1 MKKYFFIIAMLS
13 GALFSFQ
20 VSFAQEREVVL
31 EDVNQD
37 DLGNVTDE
45 FQEQFFEALKQKG
58 IENYEKAIL
67 ALEECQRLEPNNPVV
82 YFEMARNYNE
92 LENYDRAI
100 ANLEK
105 THQLAPKREDVLDQL
120 YKTYTRAKQ
129 YDNAIETLL
138 KLLSFDEDYKE
149 KLANI
154 YLLNRQFDEALQ
166 TIDELDEQEGP
177 STYRNKL
184 RRQIY
189 ARTGDTAAQI
199 ENLEQGIANNPEN
212 EQNYLNLIYIYSDMG
227 DDEQAYNTALQLLEA
242 NPGST
247 LVHLALYKFHLER
260 EEPEE
265 AVSSMKIVFESE
277 EIDAESKFKVLND
290 FLIFVDNNPEYEEDL
305 MQVSKMLSEREN
317 APKLYSQLGQYYMK
331 RGELEDALSFF
342 KAGLAENTE
351 DFQLVKNTIFLQLE
365 LEKYKE
371 ARDLSKDMLE
381 VFPAQPVLFLLQGI
395 ALNQLE
401 EYREAIEILTFGLDY
416 LIDNPRLE
424 IDFYTQLK
432 MAYKE
437 LGEEE
442 KSAEFSRKVEAL
454 IKEIE

>member
-1 MKKYFFIIAMLS
+1 M
-13 GALFSFQ
+13 
-20 VSFAQEREVVL
+20 
-31 EDVNQD
+31 
-37 DLGNVTDE
+37 
-45 FQEQFFEALKQKG
+45 
-58 IENYEKAIL
+58 
-67 ALEECQRLEPNNPVV
+67 EPDNPVV

-105 THQLAPKREDVLDQL
+105 AHQLAPKREDVLDQL

-129 YDNAIETLL
+129 YDNAVETLL

-154 YLLNRQFDEALQ
+154 YLLNRQFEEALQ
-166 TIDELDEQEGP
+166 TIDELDQQEGP

-227 DDEQAYNTALQLLEA
+227 DHEQAYNTALQLLEA

-265 AVSSMKIVFESE
+265 AVNSMKIVFESE

-305 MQVSKMLSEREN
+305 MQVSKMLSERED

-342 KAGLAENTE
+342 EAGLAENTE

-371 ARDLSKDMLE
+371 ARDLSKEMLE

-401 EYREAIEILTFGLDY
+401 EYREAIEILTFGQDY
-416 LIDNPRLE
+416 LIDNPRME

-454 IKEIE
+454 IKELE

>member
-1 MKKYFFIIAMLS
+1 MKKYVFIIAMLS

-20 VSFAQEREVVL
+20 GSSAQEKEVVL
-31 EDVNQD
+31 KDVNRD

-67 ALEECQRLEPNNPVV
+67 ALEECQKLEPNNPVV

-92 LENYDRAI
+92 LEDYDRAI

-105 THQLAPKREDVLDQL
+105 AHQLAPRREDVLNQL
-120 YKTYTRAKQ
+120 YKSYTRAKQ
-129 YDNAIETLL
+129 YDNAVESLL
-138 KLLSFDEDYKE
+138 KLLNFDNDYKE

-154 YLLNRQFDEALQ
+154 YLLNRQYEEALQ
-166 TIDELDEQEGP
+166 TIDELDKEEGP
-177 STYRNKL
+177 STYRNQL

-227 DDEQAYNTALQLLEA
+227 EDEQAYNTALQLLEA

-247 LVHLALYKFHLER
+247 LVHLALYKFHLNR
-260 EEPEE
+260 EEAEE
-265 AVSSMKIVFESE
+265 AVSSMKIVFDSE
-277 EIDAESKFKVLND
+277 EIDPESKFKVLND
-290 FLIFVDNNPEYEEDL
+290 FLNFVDNNPEYEEDL

-317 APKLYSQLGQYYMK
+317 APKLYGQLGQYYMK
-331 RGELEDALSFF
+331 RGELEDALNFF
-342 KAGLAENTE
+342 NAGLAENTE
-351 DFQLVKNTIFLQLE
+351 DFQLVKNTIFIQLE

-371 ARDLSKDMLE
+371 ARDLSKEMLE

-395 ALNQLE
+395 ARNQLE
-401 EYREAIEILTFGLDY
+401 EPREAIEILTFGLDY
-416 LIDNPRLE
+416 LIDNPRME
-424 IDFYTQLK
+424 IDFYMQLK
-432 MAYKE
+432 IAHEK

-442 KSAEFSRKVEAL
+442 KSAEYSQKVEAL

>member
-20 VSFAQEREVVL
+20 VSFAQEKEVVL
-31 EDVNQD
+31 TDVNQD

-67 ALEECQRLEPNNPVV
+67 ALEECQKMEPDNPVV

-105 THQLAPKREDVLDQL
+105 AHQLAPKREDVLDQL

-129 YDNAIETLL
+129 YDNAVETLL

-154 YLLNRQFDEALQ
+154 YLLNRQFEEALQ
-166 TIDELDEQEGP
+166 TIDELDQQEGP

-227 DDEQAYNTALQLLEA
+227 DHEQAYNTALQLLEA

-265 AVSSMKIVFESE
+265 AVNSMKIVFESE

-305 MQVSKMLSEREN
+305 MQVSKMLSERED

-342 KAGLAENTE
+342 EAGLAENTE

-371 ARDLSKDMLE
+371 ARDLSKEMLE

-416 LIDNPRLE
+416 LIDNPRME

-442 KSAEFSRKVEAL
+442 KSAEYSRKVEAL

>member
-20 VSFAQEREVVL
+20 GSFAQEKEVVL

-92 LENYDRAI
+92 LENHDRAI

-105 THQLAPKREDVLDQL
+105 AHQLAPKREDILDQL

-138 KLLSFDEDYKE
+138 KLLSFDKEYKE

-212 EQNYLNLIYIYSDMG
+212 EKNYLNLIYIYSDMG

-265 AVSSMKIVFESE
+265 AVNSMKIVFESE

-371 ARDLSKDMLE
+371 ARDLSKEMLE

-416 LIDNPRLE
+416 LIDNPRME

>member
-20 VSFAQEREVVL
+20 VSFAQEKEVVL

-105 THQLAPKREDVLDQL
+105 TQQLAPKRQDVLDQL
-120 YKTYTRAKQ
+120 YKTYTRAEQ

-138 KLLSFDEDYKE
+138 KLLSFDEEYKE

-154 YLLNRQFDEALQ
+154 YLLNRQFEEALQ
-166 TIDELDEQEGP
+166 TIDELDELEGP

-265 AVSSMKIVFESE
+265 AVNSMKIVFESE

-351 DFQLVKNTIFLQLE
+351 DFQFVKNTIFLQLE

-371 ARDLSKDMLE
+371 ARDLSKEMLE

-416 LIDNPRLE
+416 LIDNPRME

-432 MAYKE
+432 MAHKE

>member
-1 MKKYFFIIAMLS
+1 MLS

-20 VSFAQEREVVL
+20 GSFAQEKEVVL

-82 YFEMARNYNE
+82 YFEMARNYSE

-105 THQLAPKREDVLDQL
+105 AHQLAPKREDVLDQL

-212 EQNYLNLIYIYSDMG
+212 EKNYLNLIYIYSDMG

-265 AVSSMKIVFESE
+265 AVNSMKIVFESE

-305 MQVSKMLSEREN
+305 MLVSKMLSEREN

-371 ARDLSKDMLE
+371 ARDLSKEMLE

-416 LIDNPRLE
+416 LIENPRME

>member
-105 THQLAPKREDVLDQL
+105 AHQLAPKREDVLDQL

-331 RGELEDALSFF
+331 RGELEDALNFF

-401 EYREAIEILTFGLDY
+401 EYREAREILTFGLDY

>member
-20 VSFAQEREVVL
+20 VSFAQEKEVVL

-105 THQLAPKREDVLDQL
+105 AHQLAPKREDVLDQL

-149 KLANI
+149 RLANI

-177 STYRNKL
+177 NTYRNKL

-227 DDEQAYNTALQLLEA
+227 DDEQAYNTSLQLLEA

-260 EEPEE
+260 EEPQE
-265 AVSSMKIVFESE
+265 AVNSMKIVFESE

-371 ARDLSKDMLE
+371 ARDLSKEMLE

-416 LIDNPRLE
+416 LIDNPRME

>member
-20 VSFAQEREVVL
+20 GSFAQEKEVVL

-105 THQLAPKREDVLDQL
+105 AHQLAPKREDILDQL

-212 EQNYLNLIYIYSDMG
+212 EKNYLNLIYIYSDMG

-260 EEPEE
+260 EEPEQ
-265 AVSSMKIVFESE
+265 AVNSMKIVFESE

-351 DFQLVKNTIFLQLE
+351 DFQLVKNTIFLELE

-371 ARDLSKDMLE
+371 ARDLSKEMLE

-416 LIDNPRLE
+416 LIDNPRME

>member
-20 VSFAQEREVVL
+20 VSFAQEKEVEL

-58 IENYEKAIL
+58 IENYEKAIV

-105 THQLAPKREDVLDQL
+105 AHQLAPKREGVLDQL

-129 YDNAIETLL
+129 YDNAVETLL
-138 KLLSFDEDYKE
+138 KLLRFDEDYKE

-154 YLLNRQFDEALQ
+154 YLLNRQFEEALQ

-227 DDEQAYNTALQLLEA
+227 DHEQAYNTALQLLEA

-265 AVSSMKIVFESE
+265 AVNSMKIVFESE

-331 RGELEDALSFF
+331 RGELEDALNFF

-371 ARDLSKDMLE
+371 ARDLSKEMLE

-416 LIDNPRLE
+416 LIDNPRME

-432 MAYKE
+432 MAQKE

>member
-20 VSFAQEREVVL
+20 GSFAQEKEVVL
-31 EDVNQD
+31 EDINQD

-100 ANLEK
+100 ANFEK
-105 THQLAPKREDVLDQL
+105 AHQLAPKREDVLDQL

-189 ARTGDTAAQI
+189 ARTGDTASQI

-260 EEPEE
+260 EEPQE
-265 AVSSMKIVFESE
+265 AVNSMKIVFESE

-371 ARDLSKDMLE
+371 ARDLSKEMLE
-381 VFPAQPVLFLLQGI
+381 VFPAQPVLFLLHGI

-416 LIDNPRLE
+416 LIDNPRME

>member
-1 MKKYFFIIAMLS
+1 MLS

-20 VSFAQEREVVL
+20 VSFAQEKEVVL

-67 ALEECQRLEPNNPVV
+67 ALEECRKLEPDNPVV

-105 THQLAPKREDVLDQL
+105 AHQLAPKREDVLVQL
-120 YKTYTRAKQ
+120 YKTYSRAQQ
-129 YDNAIETLL
+129 YNSAIKTLV
-138 KLLSFDEDYKE
+138 KLQEFGGDYKE

-154 YLLNRQFDEALQ
+154 YLLNQQYDEALQ
-166 TIDELDEQEGP
+166 IIDELDEEEGP

-184 RRQIY
+184 RRQIF

-199 ENLEQGIANNPEN
+199 ENLEQAITNNPDN

-227 DDEQAYNTALQLLEA
+227 DNEQAYNTALQLLEA
-242 NPGST
+242 NPGSN

-265 AVSSMKIVFESE
+265 AVNSMKIVFESE

-305 MQVSKMLSEREN
+305 MQVSKMLSKREN
-317 APKLYSQLGQYYMK
+317 APKLYSQLGQYYIK
-331 RGELEDALSFF
+331 RGELEDALNFF
-342 KAGLAENTE
+342 KAGLSENKE
-351 DFQLVKNTIFLQLE
+351 DFELVKNTIFLQLE

-371 ARDLSKDMLE
+371 ARDLSKEMLE
-381 VFPAQPVLFLLQGI
+381 IFPAQPVLFLLQGI
-395 ALNQLE
+395 ALNQIE

-416 LIDNPRLE
+416 LIDNPRMQV
-424 IDFYTQLK
+424 DFYKQLEK
-432 MAYKE
+432 AYMA
-437 LGEEE
+437 LGEEG
-442 KSAEFSRKVEAL
+442 KSTEFSKKIEAL

>member
-20 VSFAQEREVVL
+20 GSFAQEKEVVL

-105 THQLAPKREDVLDQL
+105 AHQLAPKREDVLDQL

-199 ENLEQGIANNPEN
+199 ENLEEGIANNPEN
-212 EQNYLNLIYIYSDMG
+212 EKNYLNLIYIYSDMG

-265 AVSSMKIVFESE
+265 AVNSMKIVFESE

-371 ARDLSKDMLE
+371 ARDLSKEMLE

-416 LIDNPRLE
+416 LIDNPRME

>member
-1 MKKYFFIIAMLS
+1 MLS

-20 VSFAQEREVVL
+20 VSFAQEKEVVL

-67 ALEECQRLEPNNPVV
+67 ALEECQRLEPDNPVV

-105 THQLAPKREDVLDQL
+105 AHQLAPKREDVLDQL

-129 YDNAIETLL
+129 YDNAVETLL

-154 YLLNRQFDEALQ
+154 YLLNRQFEEALQ

-265 AVSSMKIVFESE
+265 AVNSMKIVFESE

-371 ARDLSKDMLE
+371 ARDLSKEMLE

-416 LIDNPRLE
+416 LIDNPRME

-432 MAYKE
+432 MAHKE

-442 KSAEFSRKVEAL
+442 KSAEFSRKAEAL

>member
-1 MKKYFFIIAMLS
+1 MKKYFFIIALLS

-20 VSFAQEREVVL
+20 VSFAQEKEVVL

-67 ALEECQRLEPNNPVV
+67 ALEECQELEPNNPVV

-92 LENYDRAI
+92 LENYNKAI
-100 ANLEK
+100 TNLEK
-105 THQLAPKREDVLDQL
+105 AHQLAPKREDVVNQL
-120 YKTYTRAKQ
+120 YKTYTRAQQ
-129 YDNAIETLL
+129 YDNAVETLL
-138 KLLSFDEDYKE
+138 KLLNFDDDYKE

-154 YLLNRQFDEALQ
+154 YLLNRQYEEALQ
-166 TIDELDEQEGP
+166 TIDELDQQEGP

-227 DDEQAYNTALQLLEA
+227 DHEQAYNTALQLLEA

-265 AVSSMKIVFESE
+265 AVNSMKIVFESE

-342 KAGLAENTE
+342 MAGLAENTE

-371 ARDLSKDMLE
+371 ARDLSKEMLE

-395 ALNQLE
+395 ALNQLK

-416 LIDNPRLE
+416 LIDNPRME

>member
-20 VSFAQEREVVL
+20 GSFAQEKEVVL

-105 THQLAPKREDVLDQL
+105 AHQLAPKREDILDQL

-371 ARDLSKDMLE
+371 ARDLSKEMLE

-416 LIDNPRLE
+416 LIDNPRME
-424 IDFYTQLK
+424 ID
-432 MAYKE
+432 
-437 LGEEE
+437 
-442 KSAEFSRKVEAL
+442 
-454 IKEIE
+454 

>member
-20 VSFAQEREVVL
+20 GSFAQEKEVML

-105 THQLAPKREDVLDQL
+105 AHQLGPKREDILDQL

-138 KLLSFDEDYKE
+138 KLLSFDKEYKE

-212 EQNYLNLIYIYSDMG
+212 EKNYLNLIYIYSDMG

-265 AVSSMKIVFESE
+265 AVNSMKIVFESE

-371 ARDLSKDMLE
+371 ARDLSKEMLE

-416 LIDNPRLE
+416 LIDNPRME

>member
-20 VSFAQEREVVL
+20 GSFAQEKEVVL

-82 YFEMARNYNE
+82 YFEMARNYSE

-105 THQLAPKREDVLDQL
+105 AHQLAPKREDILDQL
-120 YKTYTRAKQ
+120 YKTYTRAKE
-129 YDNAIETLL
+129 YDNAVETLL

-260 EEPEE
+260 EEPQE
-265 AVSSMKIVFESE
+265 AVNSMKIVFESE
-277 EIDAESKFKVLND
+277 EIDAESKFKVLNY

-305 MQVSKMLSEREN
+305 MQVSKML
-317 APKLYSQLGQYYMK
+317 
-331 RGELEDALSFF
+331 
-342 KAGLAENTE
+342 
-351 DFQLVKNTIFLQLE
+351 
-365 LEKYKE
+365 
-371 ARDLSKDMLE
+371 
-381 VFPAQPVLFLLQGI
+381 
-395 ALNQLE
+395 
-401 EYREAIEILTFGLDY
+401 
-416 LIDNPRLE
+416 
-424 IDFYTQLK
+424 
-432 MAYKE
+432 
-437 LGEEE
+437 
-442 KSAEFSRKVEAL
+442 
-454 IKEIE
+454 

>member
-20 VSFAQEREVVL
+20 GSFAQEKEVVL

-105 THQLAPKREDVLDQL
+105 AHQLAPKREDILDQL

-265 AVSSMKIVFESE
+265 AVNSMKIVFESE

-371 ARDLSKDMLE
+371 ARDLSKEMLE

-416 LIDNPRLE
+416 LIDNPRME

>member
-20 VSFAQEREVVL
+20 GSFAQEKEVVL

-105 THQLAPKREDVLDQL
+105 AHQLAPEREDVLDQL

-129 YDNAIETLL
+129 YDNAIEALL
-138 KLLSFDEDYKE
+138 KLLNFDEDYKE

-265 AVSSMKIVFESE
+265 AVNSMKIVFESE

-371 ARDLSKDMLE
+371 ARDLSKEMLE

-416 LIDNPRLE
+416 LIDNPRME

>member
-20 VSFAQEREVVL
+20 VSFAQKKEVVL
-31 EDVNQD
+31 KDVNQD

-67 ALEECQRLEPNNPVV
+67 ALEECQKMEPDNPVV

-105 THQLAPKREDVLDQL
+105 AHQLAPKREDVLDQL

-129 YDNAIETLL
+129 YDNAVETLL

-154 YLLNRQFDEALQ
+154 YLLNRQFEEALQ

-227 DDEQAYNTALQLLEA
+227 DEEQAYDAALQLLEA

-265 AVSSMKIVFESE
+265 AVNSMKIVFESE

-317 APKLYSQLGQYYMK
+317 APKLYSQLGKYYMK

-342 KAGLAENTE
+342 KAGLAENTD

-371 ARDLSKDMLE
+371 ARDLSKEMLE
-381 VFPAQPVLFLLQGI
+381 VFPAQPVLFLFQGI

-416 LIDNPRLE
+416 LIDNPRME

-432 MAYKE
+432 MAHKE

-442 KSAEFSRKVEAL
+442 KSAEFLRKVEAL

>member
-20 VSFAQEREVVL
+20 GSFAQEKEVVL

-92 LENYDRAI
+92 LENHDRAI

-105 THQLAPKREDVLDQL
+105 AHQLAPKREDILDQL

-212 EQNYLNLIYIYSDMG
+212 EKNYLNLIYIYSDMG

-265 AVSSMKIVFESE
+265 AVNSMKIVFESE

-371 ARDLSKDMLE
+371 ARDLSKEMLE

-416 LIDNPRLE
+416 LIDNPRME

>member
-20 VSFAQEREVVL
+20 GSFAQEKEVVL
-31 EDVNQD
+31 EDINQD

-105 THQLAPKREDVLDQL
+105 AHQLAPKREDVLDQL

-138 KLLSFDEDYKE
+138 KLLSFDKEYKE

-212 EQNYLNLIYIYSDMG
+212 EKNYLNLIYIYSDMG

-265 AVSSMKIVFESE
+265 AVNSMKIVFESE

-371 ARDLSKDMLE
+371 ARDLSKEMLE

-416 LIDNPRLE
+416 LIDNPRME

>member
-20 VSFAQEREVVL
+20 VSFAQKKEVVL
-31 EDVNQD
+31 KDVNQD
-37 DLGNVTDE
+37 ELGNVTDE

-67 ALEECQRLEPNNPVV
+67 ALEECQKMEPDNPVV

-105 THQLAPKREDVLDQL
+105 AHQLAPKREDVLDQL

-129 YDNAIETLL
+129 YDNAVETLL

-154 YLLNRQFDEALQ
+154 YLLNRQFEEALQ
-166 TIDELDEQEGP
+166 TIDELDQQEGP

-227 DDEQAYNTALQLLEA
+227 DEEQAYDAALQLLEA
-242 NPGST
+242 N
-247 LVHLALYKFHLER
+247 
-260 EEPEE
+260 
-265 AVSSMKIVFESE
+265 
-277 EIDAESKFKVLND
+277 
-290 FLIFVDNNPEYEEDL
+290 
-305 MQVSKMLSEREN
+305 
-317 APKLYSQLGQYYMK
+317 
-331 RGELEDALSFF
+331 
-342 KAGLAENTE
+342 
-351 DFQLVKNTIFLQLE
+351 
-365 LEKYKE
+365 
-371 ARDLSKDMLE
+371 
-381 VFPAQPVLFLLQGI
+381 
-395 ALNQLE
+395 
-401 EYREAIEILTFGLDY
+401 
-416 LIDNPRLE
+416 
-424 IDFYTQLK
+424 
-432 MAYKE
+432 
-437 LGEEE
+437 
-442 KSAEFSRKVEAL
+442 
-454 IKEIE
+454 

>member
-20 VSFAQEREVVL
+20 GSFAQEKEVVL

-105 THQLAPKREDVLDQL
+105 AHQLAPKREDVLDQL
-120 YKTYTRAKQ
+120 YKTYTRAKE
-129 YDNAIETLL
+129 YDNAVETLL

-265 AVSSMKIVFESE
+265 AVNSMKIVFESE

-371 ARDLSKDMLE
+371 ARDLSKEMLE

-416 LIDNPRLE
+416 LIDNPRME

>member
-1 MKKYFFIIAMLS
+1 
-13 GALFSFQ
+13 
-20 VSFAQEREVVL
+20 
-31 EDVNQD
+31 
-37 DLGNVTDE
+37 
-45 FQEQFFEALKQKG
+45 
-58 IENYEKAIL
+58 
-67 ALEECQRLEPNNPVV
+67 VV

-105 THQLAPKREDVLDQL
+105 AHQLAPKREDVLDQL

-129 YDNAIETLL
+129 YDNAVETLL

-154 YLLNRQFDEALQ
+154 YLLNRQFEEALQ

-227 DDEQAYNTALQLLEA
+227 DEEQAYDAALQLLEA

-265 AVSSMKIVFESE
+265 AVNSMKIVFESE

-317 APKLYSQLGQYYMK
+317 APKLYSQLGKYYMK

-342 KAGLAENTE
+342 KAGLAENTD

-371 ARDLSKDMLE
+371 ARDLSKEMLE

-401 EYREAIEILTFGLDY
+401 EYTEAIEILTFGQDY
-416 LIDNPRLE
+416 LIDNPRME
-424 IDFYTQLK
+424 IDFYRQLK
-432 MAYKE
+432 IAYKE

-442 KSAEFSRKVEAL
+442 KSAEFSRKVKAL

>member
-20 VSFAQEREVVL
+20 VSFAQEKEVVL

-82 YFEMARNYNE
+82 YFEMARNYSE

-105 THQLAPKREDVLDQL
+105 AHQLAPKREDVLDQL

-265 AVSSMKIVFESE
+265 AVNSMKIVFESE

-331 RGELEDALSFF
+331 RGELEDALNFF

-371 ARDLSKDMLE
+371 ARDLSKEMLE

-416 LIDNPRLE
+416 LIDNPRME

>member
-20 VSFAQEREVVL
+20 GSFAQEKEVVL
-31 EDVNQD
+31 EDINQD

-105 THQLAPKREDVLDQL
+105 AHQLAPKREDILDQL

-138 KLLSFDEDYKE
+138 KLLSFDKEYKE

-212 EQNYLNLIYIYSDMG
+212 EKNYLNLIYIYSDMG

-265 AVSSMKIVFESE
+265 AVNSMKIVFESE

-371 ARDLSKDMLE
+371 ARDLSKEMLE

-416 LIDNPRLE
+416 LIDNPRME

>member
-20 VSFAQEREVVL
+20 VSFAQKKEVVL
-31 EDVNQD
+31 KDVNQD

-67 ALEECQRLEPNNPVV
+67 ALEECQKMEPDNPVV

-105 THQLAPKREDVLDQL
+105 AHQLAPKREDVLDQL

-129 YDNAIETLL
+129 YDNAVETLL

-154 YLLNRQFDEALQ
+154 YLLNRQFEEALQ

-227 DDEQAYNTALQLLEA
+227 DEEQAYDAALQLLEA

-265 AVSSMKIVFESE
+265 AVNSMKIVFESE

-317 APKLYSQLGQYYMK
+317 APKLYSQLGKYYMK

-342 KAGLAENTE
+342 KAGLAENTD

-371 ARDLSKDMLE
+371 ARDLSKEMLE

-401 EYREAIEILTFGLDY
+401 EYTEAIEILTFGLDY
-416 LIDNPRLE
+416 LIDNPRME

-432 MAYKE
+432 IAYKE

-442 KSAEFSRKVEAL
+442 KSAEYSRKVEAL

>member
-13 GALFSFQ
+13 GALFSSQ
-20 VSFAQEREVVL
+20 VSFAQEKEVVL

-67 ALEECQRLEPNNPVV
+67 ALEQCQRLEPNNPVV

-105 THQLAPKREDVLDQL
+105 AHQLAPKREDVLDQL
-120 YKTYTRAKQ
+120 YKTYTRAEQ

-166 TIDELDEQEGP
+166 TIDELDEHEGP

-265 AVSSMKIVFESE
+265 AVNSMKIVFESE

-371 ARDLSKDMLE
+371 ARDLSKEMLE

-401 EYREAIEILTFGLDY
+401 EYREAIEILTFGLDF
-416 LIDNPRLE
+416 LIDNPRME

>member
-20 VSFAQEREVVL
+20 GSFAQEKEVML

-105 THQLAPKREDVLDQL
+105 AHQLAPKREDILDQL

-138 KLLSFDEDYKE
+138 KLLSFDKEYKE

-212 EQNYLNLIYIYSDMG
+212 EKNYLNLIYIYSDME

-265 AVSSMKIVFESE
+265 AVNSMKIVFESE

-371 ARDLSKDMLE
+371 ARDLSKEMLE

-416 LIDNPRLE
+416 LIDNPRME

>member
-20 VSFAQEREVVL
+20 GSFAQEKEVVL

-92 LENYDRAI
+92 LENYDKAI
-100 ANLEK
+100 VNLEK
-105 THQLAPKREDVLDQL
+105 AHQLAPEREDVLDQL
-120 YKTYTRAKQ
+120 YKTFTRAKE
-129 YDNAIETLL
+129 YDNAVETLL

-154 YLLNRQFDEALQ
+154 YLLNRQFEEALQ

-265 AVSSMKIVFESE
+265 AVNSMKIVFESE

-331 RGELEDALSFF
+331 RGELEDALNFF

-371 ARDLSKDMLE
+371 ARDLSKEMLE

-416 LIDNPRLE
+416 LIDNPRME

-442 KSAEFSRKVEAL
+442 KSDEFSRKVEAL
-454 IKEIE
+454 RKEIE

>member
-20 VSFAQEREVVL
+20 GSFAQEKEVVL

-105 THQLAPKREDVLDQL
+105 AHQLAPKREDVLDQL

-265 AVSSMKIVFESE
+265 AVNSMKIVFESE

-371 ARDLSKDMLE
+371 ARDLSKEMLE

-395 ALNQLE
+395 AL
-401 EYREAIEILTFGLDY
+401 
-416 LIDNPRLE
+416 
-424 IDFYTQLK
+424 
-432 MAYKE
+432 
-437 LGEEE
+437 
-442 KSAEFSRKVEAL
+442 
-454 IKEIE
+454 

>member
-1 MKKYFFIIAMLS
+1 MKKIFFITAMLS
-13 GALFSFQ
+13 GALLTFQ
-20 VSFAQEREVVL
+20 GSFAQEEEVVL
-31 EDVNQD
+31 EEVNQD

-58 IENYEKAIL
+58 IENYEKAL
-67 ALEECQRLEPNNPVV
+67 TALEACQKLEPENPVV

-92 LENYDRAI
+92 LENYEEAI

-105 THQLAPKREDVLDQL
+105 ARELAPEREDVLNEL
-120 YKTYTRAKQ
+120 YKSYTRAKQ
-129 YDNAIETLL
+129 YDSAIKSLV
-138 KLLSFDEDYKE
+138 KLQEFDEDYKE

-154 YLLNRQFDEALQ
+154 YLLNQQYDEALQ
-166 TIDELDEQEGP
+166 TIDELDQKEGP

-184 RRQIY
+184 RRQIF

-199 ENLEQGIANNPEN
+199 ENLKEGISNNPEN
-212 EQNYLNLIYIYSDMG
+212 EQNYLNLIYIYSDQG
-227 DDEQAYNTALQLLEA
+227 ENEEAYNTAQELLAA

-260 EEPEE
+260 EEPED
-265 AVSSMKIVFESE
+265 AVNSMKIVFESE
-277 EIDAESKFKVLND
+277 EIDPESKFKVLND
-290 FLIFVDNNPEYEEDL
+290 FLLFVDNNPEYEEDL

-317 APKLYSQLGQYYMK
+317 APKLYGQLGQYYLN
-331 RGELEDALSFF
+331 RGQIEEALNFF
-342 KAGLAENTE
+342 EAGLAESTE
-351 DFQLVKNTIFLQLE
+351 DFQLVKNTILLQIE

-371 ARDLSKDMLE
+371 ARDLSKEMME

-416 LIDNPRLE
+416 LIDNPKME
-424 IDFYTQLK
+424 VDFYTQLSR
-432 MAYKE
+432 AHGE
-437 LGEEE
+437 LGEKE
-442 KSAEFSRKVEAL
+442 KSAEFSSKAEAL
-454 IKEIE
+454 IKETE

>member
-20 VSFAQEREVVL
+20 GSFAQEKEVVL

-92 LENYDRAI
+92 VENHDRAI

-105 THQLAPKREDVLDQL
+105 AHQLAPKREDILDQL

-265 AVSSMKIVFESE
+265 AVNSMKIVFESE

-317 APKLYSQLGQYYMK
+317 APKLYNQLGQYYMK

-371 ARDLSKDMLE
+371 ARDLSKEMLE

-416 LIDNPRLE
+416 LIDNPRME

>member
-20 VSFAQEREVVL
+20 GSFAQEKEVML

-105 THQLAPKREDVLDQL
+105 AHQLAPEREDVLDQL

-129 YDNAIETLL
+129 YDNAIEALL
-138 KLLSFDEDYKE
+138 KLLNFDEDYKE

-227 DDEQAYNTALQLLEA
+227 DDEQAYNTALKLLEA

-265 AVSSMKIVFESE
+265 AVNSMKIVFESE

-371 ARDLSKDMLE
+371 ARDLSKEMLE

-416 LIDNPRLE
+416 LIDNPRME

>member
-20 VSFAQEREVVL
+20 GSFAQEKEVVL
-31 EDVNQD
+31 EDINQD

-105 THQLAPKREDVLDQL
+105 AHQLAPKREDILDQL

-138 KLLSFDEDYKE
+138 KLLSFDKEYKE

-212 EQNYLNLIYIYSDMG
+212 EKNYLNLIYIYSDMG

-265 AVSSMKIVFESE
+265 AVNSMKIVFESE

-371 ARDLSKDMLE
+371 ARDLSKEMLE

-395 ALNQLE
+395 ALNRLE

-416 LIDNPRLE
+416 LIDNPRME